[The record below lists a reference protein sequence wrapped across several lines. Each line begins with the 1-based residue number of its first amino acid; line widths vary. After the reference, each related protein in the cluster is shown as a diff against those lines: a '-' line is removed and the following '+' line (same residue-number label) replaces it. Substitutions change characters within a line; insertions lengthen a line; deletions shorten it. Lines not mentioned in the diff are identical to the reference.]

1 MSRGRR
7 LTETERLSIAKERA
21 QGVAAADL
29 AARHGV
35 SLKSIYNAANHAR
48 ERQLANGSRPKVI
61 GLRVSERELERFD
74 AALQGYGI
82 VSRTDALR
90 GLMAAADKILK
101 PDERIADRL
110 EGMSAQI
117 NRVGNNVNQVA
128 RRMNEARRRGEPL
141 PYSAESH
148 AHVRELAGFVF
159 EMADQI
165 QEMFRAR
172 RGDLELEVTKALA
185 HLIGLTGPK
194 LHIWAFRGTY
204 AERLPA

>member
-1 MSRGRR
+1 
-7 LTETERLSIAKERA
+7 
-21 QGVAAADL
+21 
-29 AARHGV
+29 
-35 SLKSIYNAANHAR
+35 
-48 ERQLANGSRPKVI
+48 
-61 GLRVSERELERFD
+61 
-74 AALQGYGI
+74 
-82 VSRTDALR
+82 
-90 GLMAAADKILK
+90 
-101 PDERIADRL
+101 
-110 EGMSAQI
+110 MSAQI

-185 HLIGLTGPK
+185 HLIPD
-194 LHIWAFRGTY
+194 AD
-204 AERLPA
+204 ERSARDDAK